1 MNKVEFGVIKIFQFL
16 MLLFFTFAVFFY
28 YGSILMI
35 ALTLWQFLAA
45 VFSFFGSFLSAIV
58 SLAALGGILYYIA
71 KIPGLVDAL
80 LSIGMEIIK
89 MGYRTVCR
97 FGEMAE
103 KARGEIEASAP
114 GTPSQ
119 EPSQEQAAAQTE
131 AQGKSS

>member
-45 VFSFFGSFLSAIV
+45 LLSFFGSFLSGIV
-58 SLAALGGILYYIA
+58 SLAALVGIIYYII

-97 FGEMAE
+97 FGEMAD
-103 KARGEIEASAP
+103 KAKGEETAASEAPSTEQPSA
-114 GTPSQ
+114 
-119 EPSQEQAAAQTE
+119 QAE
-131 AQGKSS
+131 AEGKS

>member
-45 VFSFFGSFLSAIV
+45 LLSFFGSFLSAIV
-58 SLAALGGILYYIA
+58 SLAALVGIIYYII

-97 FGEMAE
+97 FGEMAD
-103 KARGEIEASAP
+103 KAKGEEV
-114 GTPSQ
+114 G
-119 EPSQEQAAAQTE
+119 EEAAATE
-131 AQGKSS
+131 APPADQPSAQAEAEGKS